1 MRFVSRI
8 ISSPRLARVLA
19 ADALRCIPFR
29 CETLIICEA
38 CREWKRRCLSC
49 GPLLRYADYARAS
62 RLADAPCNPAKARER
77 NGENSW
83 RAGAPGIAELRS
95 EERRVGK
102 ECRSRWSPYH

>member
-1 MRFVSRI
+1 MPFVSRI
-8 ISSPRLARVLA
+8 IGSPRLARVLA

-38 CREWKRRCLSC
+38 CGEWKRRCLSC

-62 RLADAPCNPAKARER
+62 PLADAPCNPAKATER

-83 RAGAPGIAELRS
+83 RAGPAGIAEFRQGCGGPP
-95 EERRVGK
+95 RRAS
-102 ECRSRWSPYH
+102 SRRAAQS